1 MTEDKR
7 LIKEC
12 REAWDSLGWFRRRRR
27 RCKDFAYG
35 RQWGDTVRL
44 PSGRIVSEERH
55 MIENGRMP
63 VTNNLIGR
71 MIKQMVGY
79 YRHMTAGDGG
89 GGDGGVRLAGR
100 FDALGGWRSS

>member
-1 MTEDKR
+1 MDNLQLTIDNQSR
-7 LIKEC
+7 L
-12 REAWDSLGWFRRRRR
+12 RTRDLSRNAGRLGILSDGSGADGAGARISPT
-27 RCKDFAYG
+27 G
-35 RQWGDTVRL
+35 GSVGDTVRL

-55 MIENGRMP
+55 TIESGRTP

-89 GGDGGVRLAGR
+89 GDGGGTA
-100 FDALGGWRSS
+100 A